1 MDWLQKIICDPGAIA
16 HLMAIYAI
24 VICLGVRLGKIKFGG
39 ISLGV
44 TFVLFMGILVGHIY
58 SHYIIDPATNQTI
71 NHAGQNIII
80 DFVKEFGL
88 ILFVYSLGLQVGPS
102 FFSSFGKG
110 GLRLNMLAISTIAIS
125 IVVTIILF
133 YTTGTPITTMAG
145 ILSGAVTNTPGL
157 GAAQQANS
165 DLNGIDDP
173 SIAASYA
180 AAYPIGVIGAIL
192 IFLLLK
198 YILRIHTGKEE
209 EAAKRGLGA
218 TEELTVRP
226 FSVCVKNEQ
235 IVGRT
240 VRQIAEISQ
249 RDFVISRMLVDG
261 AASPTDVIN
270 GSTVLNL
277 NDKLLITAAP
287 RDIEAIIAC
296 LGEPT
301 NVDWE
306 KCDKGHISRRILITR
321 PEINGKTLAQ
331 LRIRSLFGANI
342 THVYRSG
349 VELVA
354 APHLQLQMGDKVTVV
369 GSELAISH
377 TEKRL
382 GNSIKRLNI
391 PNLIPIF
398 LGIALGCLVANIP
411 FYLPGIQAPL
421 KLGLTGGPLVV
432 AILIGFLGPKFHLI
446 TYNTISSNL
455 MIREIGLCI
464 FLACVGLGTGKE
476 FIDTVFN
483 GNGLAMVGYGAIITM
498 LPLLIGGLIGRYAFH
513 LNYYTLIGVLAG
525 ANTNP
530 PALRYANDL
539 TASDS
544 PAVAYSTVYPFA
556 MFLRI
561 ITIQIL
567 ILTLG

>member
-1 MDWLQKIICDPGAIA
+1 MELLHNLFMGFPNLWGGGVA
-16 HLMAIYAI
+16 HSVMILSL
-24 VICLGVRLGKIKFGG
+24 VISLGLLLGKIKVAN
-39 ISLGV
+39 ISLGL
-44 TFVLFMGILVGHIY
+44 TWVLFVGITFGYFCFNLDEHLL
-58 SHYIIDPATNQTI
+58 H
-71 NHAGQNIII
+71 
-80 DFVKEFGL
+80 FLKEFGL

-125 IVVTIILF
+125 IVVTVILF

-180 AAYPIGVIGAIL
+180 SAYPIGVIGAIL

-301 NVDWE
+301 TVDWE